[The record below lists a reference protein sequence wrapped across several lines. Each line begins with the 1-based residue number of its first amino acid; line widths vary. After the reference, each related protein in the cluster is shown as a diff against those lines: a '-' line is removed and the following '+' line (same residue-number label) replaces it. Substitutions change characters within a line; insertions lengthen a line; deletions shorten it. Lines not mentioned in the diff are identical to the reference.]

1 MKNSILIIA
10 MVTLSNLGF
19 SQVVNQTNKE
29 TDTVLVSNVK
39 QQSHNPYTS
48 FGDSEAE
55 AISKMSKEEKEW
67 YISTFVYERGHFFVP
82 DKPITYPF
90 KK

>member
-1 MKNSILIIA
+1 MKKSILIIA

-19 SQVVNQTNKE
+19 SQVVNQTKKE
-29 TDTVLVSNVK
+29 TDTISVSNIK
-39 QQSHNPYTS
+39 KTSDNPYKS

-55 AISKMSKEEKEW
+55 AISKMTKEEKEW
-67 YISTFVYERGHFFVP
+67 YIATFVYKRGHFFVP
-82 DKPITYPF
+82 DKPISYPF

>member
-1 MKNSILIIA
+1 MI
-10 MVTLSNLGF
+10 TLSNLGF
-19 SQVVNQTNKE
+19 SQNVKQTKKE
-29 TDTVLVSNVK
+29 TDTLSFSKVKEKSNNAY
-39 QQSHNPYTS
+39 QS

-55 AISKMSKEEKEW
+55 AISKMSEEEKDW
-67 YISTFVYERGHFFVP
+67 FISTFVYERGHFFVS

>member
-19 SQVVNQTNKE
+19 SQVVNQTKKE
-29 TDTVLVSNVK
+29 TNTVSVSNVK
-39 QQSHNPYTS
+39 EQSNNPYKS

-55 AISKMSKEEKEW
+55 AISKMTKEEKEW

-82 DKPITYPF
+82 DKPISYPE

>member
-1 MKNSILIIA
+1 MKNSILIFA
-10 MVTLSNLGF
+10 MFTLSNLGF
-19 SQVVNQTNKE
+19 SQVINQTKKENDTVSVSNNKE
-29 TDTVLVSNVK
+29 I
-39 QQSHNPYTS
+39 SHDPYKC

-67 YISTFVYERGHFFVP
+67 FISTFVYERGHFFIP
-82 DKPITYPF
+82 DKPITDTF